1 MRRFLTGLAAS
12 LLVLCPVTADA
23 QETCGDLVDNDSDGL
38 TDEQCNPAAVTGV
51 CESPISCGTTG
62 AVAPRTGQLVYNE
75 PADIAPRVPFGPPL
89 ALGRNYGSLAATQSG
104 YLGSLGKGWR
114 HSFMGWLDPSTAE
127 TDEVI
132 VRLTSGQEALF
143 AFDDELSTSEYDVF
157 APQPGYHVDTLRR
170 DTTTDVWQLITLEG
184 WTYEYDDSS
193 CGGLRMLV
201 RIEDEFGQG
210 LALDYD
216 GSCYLTTV
224 TDADGERELRFTYAS
239 TKLDKVDY
247 YLDGTLRLTVQYT
260 VTSDKLEDVTVG
272 STLIRDYTWNGD
284 DELDLIE
291 DGDAKDVADFAY
303 LDGTGKTAQ
312 IKTGD
317 GSLGYE
323 YGNTDCDGGE
333 GVYVYYNDTDD
344 TDTGCDSHADC
355 PGDNLCGGESTPG
368 TGNTG
373 VCYRARRC
381 VALSS
386 SHDDLVDS
394 VTSECT
400 TCVDTKAYVW
410 DTTPGIDLIATHDA
424 EDTRTTF
431 LRNADGLVIRMVEN
445 DDNDDADDIPASGA
459 RVTYYT
465 YHSAYRGRLTE
476 VRRMTELVG
485 PQGQADC
492 DHDTDTQCKRTLYIW
507 DGAGGNGA
515 VLDRIEEI
523 GFTYEWNS
531 GSPQPVQYFYTT
543 EYTFDEVGRLEQI
556 DGPRT
561 GYDQI
566 NFAYWVSSDPLKDA
580 MLREV
585 SRELGASSS
594 LTATYDDYDYW
605 GNAKSIQDPTG
616 NFTCRTFHA
625 DLDVPTV
632 NRVAM
637 NNQTSCAT
645 SNSADLLTTTTYDTA
660 KRVTKIERPLG
671 NCIHRA
677 YDDLGRLHLVRERD
691 DCTVGSGGNTMELTY
706 NDDGLVTKTEYL
718 DASNT
723 VTYRRSTTYGVDR
736 RLYEIINPTQT
747 TKKKTLTYHADGML
761 AGLTGE
767 EGVGE
772 TEWTYDPLNR
782 ATLEMRH
789 IDSSN
794 SDDWTIDNC
803 KQMDRVIDVADA
815 DNESLE
821 RVWDDMRRTVKQ
833 VTPDGGTSYFFY
845 DDAGNLT
852 QQVEAFG
859 SADQLE
865 HSFAYDSQNRILSE
879 DTGDPICF
887 SLGGAEIQYTYESAG
902 SCPPGACENGAGRLV
917 KVKTKIACDD
927 SKGDDT
933 FDQITYF
940 GYDDAGRTVKETI
953 EDDGGRNITQ
963 SYGWDKNGNPTSV
976 TPGSG
981 IVTTWT
987 YGSGGSNA
995 DADRIVSLIRT
1006 VVTTN
1011 TTLISNGVW
1020 YPFGPIKEYEQ
1031 ANTISSN
1038 NLIARFT
1045 WDLAHRPTQLLW
1057 EQETSGTDVFKIA
1070 YTLDAQGRVT
1080 ARDFTSAATGV
1091 EDAWY
1096 LYDWQ
1101 DRVTCDAT
1109 VAPSGGTCPTST
1121 SDRKN
1126 SFTGSPAYTASG
1138 ERQTIEHR
1146 TNGEFD
1152 ADIYTYSYLPGT
1164 DQIDTVVKDSNQ
1176 TGSIAFG
1183 WDGRGNRLYDDDDEW
1198 ADDRRDYTYDGRN
1211 NLIAVSGKIKISAT
1225 VVHDYTMVN
1234 AFDHKNRRFF
1244 KSLLDEDTG
1253 IEAQW
1258 FFYYDLH
1265 DRLIEVNYTPDI
1277 SDPDDY
1283 QLVQFYWIGE
1293 RPVARLQTTYEDGT
1307 QATQGR
1313 RFLHADEL
1321 GTPLDAWSFPI
1332 GSGNA
1337 VHAWAYNPDA
1347 FGWGRVEVGT
1357 TQFQP
1362 LRFPGQI
1369 ADDETIAWY
1378 FNTGT
1383 SAYVRAR
1390 PSLREN
1396 RYRVYDPFTGS
1407 YLQTDPLVSSSWNAY
1422 AYAASSPTLSTDST
1436 GLLDEGEGGPGPPGC
1451 EPSEPDC
1458 YEPWWGDCP
1467 FCERGG
1473 VGGGGGGGGAPDPGG
1488 GGAGGGG
1495 GGYRP
1500 PWEPEPPPDQMP
1512 PLETDPTACCAV
1524 MRTAKQLCSPCA
1536 DPNHPQ
1542 YWVYVP
1548 LECREAV
1555 PLIIDYPTDDETPDA
1570 ACTWY
1575 EETYC
1580 IDALADLDQCCKIA
1594 GCDKL

>member
-1 MRRFLTGLAAS
+1 MRRLPAAFAAS
-12 LLVLCPVTADA
+12 LLLLCPVTADA

-75 PADIAPRVPFGPPL
+75 PPDIAPRVPFGPPL
-89 ALGRNYGSLAATQSG
+89 ALSRNYASLAATQSG

-132 VRLTSGQEALF
+132 VRLTSGQEVLF
-143 AFDDELSTSEYDVF
+143 TYAGEDGTSTYDLYT
-157 APQPGYHVDTLRR
+157 PQPGYNVDTLRR
-170 DTTTDVWQLITLEG
+170 HQTSDLWELITLEG
-184 WTYEYDDSS
+184 WTYQYDDSS

-201 RIEDEFGQG
+201 RIEDGFGQG
-210 LALDYD
+210 LALGYD

-239 TKLDKVDY
+239 SKLDKVDY

-260 VTSDKLEDVTVG
+260 VTSDRLEDVTVG
-272 STLIRDYTWNGD
+272 STLIRDYTWSGD
-284 DELDLIE
+284 KLDLIE
-291 DGDAKDVADFAY
+291 DGDAKDLADFEY
-303 LDGTGKTAQ
+303 LSATAGKVAR

-317 GSLGYE
+317 GNLGYE
-323 YGNTDCDGGE
+323 YGNSNCDGGD
-333 GVYVYYNDTDD
+333 GLYIYYNDTDN
-344 TDTGCDSHADC
+344 TDAGCDSNGDC
-355 PGDNLCGGESTPG
+355 GSGNLCGGEITPG

-394 VTSECT
+394 VTSESGCPS
-400 TCVDTKAYVW
+400 CVDTKTYLW
-410 DTTPGIDLIATHDA
+410 DTSPGLDLVSTESADSTWTHY
-424 EDTRTTF
+424 E
-431 LRNADGLVIRMVEN
+431 RNADGLVTRLLQG
-445 DDNDDADDIPASGA
+445 DDDDDPDTVPSAA
-459 RVTYYT
+459 RITWFFYDEDV
-465 YHSAYRGRLTE
+465 RGLVTE
-476 VRRMTELVG
+476 VRRKSELAQLDECEEATG
-485 PQGQADC
+485 FYY
-492 DHDTDTQCKRTLYIW
+492 CKRTLY
-507 DGAGGNGA
+507 DYEPTGGNGA
-515 VLDRIEEI
+515 ALVSIEEKGLTYVPDAMY
-523 GFTYEWNS
+523 GFAVDDYDL
-531 GSPQPVQYFYTT
+531 TT
-543 EYTFDEVGRLEQI
+543 LYDYDSVGRLEQI

-561 GYDQI
+561 GYDQV
-566 NFAYWVSSDPLKDA
+566 NYSYWVDSDPLKDA
-580 MLREV
+580 MLQEV
-585 SRELGASSS
+585 SRELGASSA
-594 LTATYDDYDYW
+594 LTTTFDDYDYW
-605 GNAKSIQDPTG
+605 GNATSIQDPNG

-637 NNQTSCAT
+637 NNQTSCTT
-645 SNSADLLTTTTYDTA
+645 SNSADLVTTTTYDSA

-671 NCIHRA
+671 NCVHRA

-706 NDDGLVTKTEYL
+706 NDEGLVTKTEYL

-747 TKKKTLTYHADGML
+747 TKRKTLAYEADGML
-761 AGLTGE
+761 ASITDE

-772 TEWTYDPLNR
+772 TEWLYDALNR
-782 ATLEMRH
+782 ASVEMRH
-789 IDSSN
+789 VDSSN
-794 SDDWTIDNC
+794 TDDWSIINC
-803 KQMDRVIDVADA
+803 LQMDRVFDVTDG
-815 DNESLE
+815 DGKSLE
-821 RVWDDMRRTVKQ
+821 RTWDDLRRNVKQ
-833 VTPDGGTSYFFY
+833 VTPDSGTSLFFY
-845 DDAGNLT
+845 DAAGNLT
-852 QQVEAFG
+852 EHVEAFN
-859 SADQLE
+859 SADELE
-865 HSFAYDSQNRILSE
+865 HNFTYDAQNRILTE
-879 DTGDPICF
+879 DTGDAACF
-887 SLGGAEIQYTYESAG
+887 SLGGAEIQYTYDSAG
-902 SCPPGACENGAGRLV
+902 TCSTCANATGRLV

-933 FDQITYF
+933 FDQLTHF
-940 GYDDAGRTVKETI
+940 SYDDAGRIVNEFIT
-953 EDDGGRNITQ
+953 DDGGRDITQ
-963 SYGWDKNGNPTSV
+963 SYGWDKNGNQTSV

-981 IVTTWT
+981 IVATWT
-987 YGSGGSNA
+987 YGSGGSNS
-995 DADRIVSLIRT
+995 DAERIVSLTRT
-1006 VVTTN
+1006 VDTTN
-1011 TTLISNGVW
+1011 TTLISNGAW

-1031 ANTISSN
+1031 ANTISGN

-1045 WDLAHRPTQLLW
+1045 WDLAHRPTELLW
-1057 EQETSGTDVFKIA
+1057 EQESSGTDVFKIA

-1109 VAPSGGTCPTST
+1109 VAPTGGTCPTSS

-1126 SFTGSPAYTASG
+1126 SLTGSPPYTASG
-1138 ERQTIEHR
+1138 EREVIAHR

-1152 ADIYTYSYLPGT
+1152 ADTYTYSYLSGT
-1164 DQIDTVVKDSNQ
+1164 DQIETVVKTSNSS
-1176 TGSIAFG
+1176 GSIDFG

-1211 NLIAVSGKIKISAT
+1211 NLIAVSGKMKISAT
-1225 VVHDYTMVN
+1225 VVHDYTLVN

-1244 KSLLDEDTG
+1244 KSLLDEDTSV
-1253 IEAQW
+1253 EAQW
-1258 FFYYDLH
+1258 FFYYDLQ

-1277 SDPDDY
+1277 ASPSNY
-1283 QLVQFYWIGE
+1283 QLVQFYWIGD
-1293 RPVARLQTTYEDGT
+1293 RPVARLQTTYT
-1307 QATQGR
+1307 PTTATQGR

-1332 GSGNA
+1332 GSGDA
-1337 VHAWAYNPDA
+1337 VHAWAFNPDA

-1362 LRFPGQI
+1362 LRFPGQV

-1390 PSLREN
+1390 PPLSEN

-1407 YLQTDPLVSSSWNAY
+1407 YLQTDPLVSSSWNSY
-1422 AYAASSPTLSTDST
+1422 AYAENSPTLSTDED
-1436 GLLDEGEGGPGPPGC
+1436 GLLCNCGGGI
-1451 EPSEPDC
+1451 ELISESQC
-1458 YEPWWGDCP
+1458 YEI
-1467 FCERGG
+1467 
-1473 VGGGGGGGGAPDPGG
+1473 ASKM
-1488 GGAGGGG
+1488 
-1495 GGYRP
+1495 
-1500 PWEPEPPPDQMP
+1500 Q
-1512 PLETDPTACCAV
+1512 
-1524 MRTAKQLCSPCA
+1524 
-1536 DPNHPQ
+1536 
-1542 YWVYVP
+1542 
-1548 LECREAV
+1548 
-1555 PLIIDYPTDDETPDA
+1555 LIIDKLGTIVILDSSNIGIALKMYMQYLSLKQI
-1570 ACTWY
+1570 Y
-1575 EETYC
+1575 EENDCEGRTGVPAPTSNIYIPIGPSPLGPVWPGQTAPDQSVIEP
-1580 IDALADLDQCCKIA
+1580 IDSGPYRPASPAQRVPAQPASESMAPRAKPFSPALISPESSIESANID
-1594 GCDKL
+1594 